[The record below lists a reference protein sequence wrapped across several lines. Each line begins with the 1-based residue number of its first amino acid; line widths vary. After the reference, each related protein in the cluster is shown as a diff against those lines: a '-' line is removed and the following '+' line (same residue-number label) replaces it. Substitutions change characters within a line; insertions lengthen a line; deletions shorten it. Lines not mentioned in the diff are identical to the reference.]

1 MQNGFSFFRPE
12 DMEDAIYEIDSVRR
26 FAGFGSVTEASTIL
40 SFRHSLERQQLT
52 EKLSGDS

>member
-1 MQNGFSFFRPE
+1 MGSVSPDRQ
-12 DMEDAIYEIDSVRR
+12 MKDALYEIDSVRR

-40 SFRHSLERQQLT
+40 NFLHSLEGQQLT

>member
-1 MQNGFSFFRPE
+1 MQNGFSFSDRQ
-12 DMEDAIYEIDSVRR
+12 MEDALYEIDSVRR
-26 FAGFGSVTEASTIL
+26 FAGFGRVTEASTIL